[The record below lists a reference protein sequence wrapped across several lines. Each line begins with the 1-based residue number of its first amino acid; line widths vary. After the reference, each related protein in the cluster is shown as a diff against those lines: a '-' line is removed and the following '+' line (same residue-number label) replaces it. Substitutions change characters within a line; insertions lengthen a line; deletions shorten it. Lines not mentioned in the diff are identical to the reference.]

1 MKPMPRLILSIL
13 LSFTLIG
20 VENSRAQTPAL
31 DSLHVNLEAKDMAL
45 REALQQLVS
54 QTKVQLVYHD
64 ALVAGVKTSCAFK
77 NVTLREALT
86 EILAPAELTYGVME
100 DGQIVIMWRGW
111 LERRGPSNAAAPPF
125 GMAGPPDFIATALQ
139 ELALSETQK
148 TQIDSIQKMQRK
160 KAVALFRQR
169 QSGALDFDGFRSA
182 REKMNEE
189 MMKQMQDV
197 LTKDQYKKFKRELE
211 QTRPPREGFR
221 PPPQHRPEGGPPPH
235 GRPPRR
241 R

>member
-1 MKPMPRLILSIL
+1 MKLMLRLILLGFI
-13 LSFTLIG
+13 FIAT
-20 VENSRAQTPAL
+20 VTRAQTPAL
-31 DSLHVNLEAKDMAL
+31 DSLRVNLEAKDLAL
-45 REALQQLVS
+45 REALQELVA

-64 ALVAGVKTSCAFK
+64 ALVAGVKTNGAFK
-77 NVTLREALT
+77 NVPLREALT

-111 LERRGPSNAAAPPF
+111 LERRGAANAAAPPF

-139 ELALSETQK
+139 VLVLTAAQK
-148 TQIDSIQKMQRK
+148 TQIDSLQKIQRE

-169 QSGALDFDGFRSA
+169 QTGALNFDHFRAA
-182 REKMNEE
+182 REQMNDDL
-189 MMKQMQDV
+189 MKQMQSV
-197 LTKDQYKKFKRELE
+197 LTKEQYKKFRKEIE
-211 QTRPPREGFR
+211 QSHPPREGFR
-221 PPPQHRPEGGPPPH
+221 PPPPFRPEGGPSPY